1 MSVKSLDK
9 ESSPL
14 KFSPTES
21 TWLRLRSVRITPG
34 YSRGFTQGSVHAFA
48 EVRSGLNY
56 ANSRRTLLGLLE
68 PHLPDSE
75 IRSMDAEDQTSGKSN
90 QTGAASLFQTIHSL
104 VDALQESA
112 GIPAVRHGSLERAER
127 LQAAGQE
134 IIGMSF
140 AIASL
145 RPESAARALVFLANL
160 LDKVAVVPTSTLKPW
175 VKSQVEELI
184 AGMRAGLPEWDNN
197 SLHLMRAAF
206 AMQMPVSVLP
216 TGIVQIG
223 WGRKSRLFAS
233 TASDATPQ
241 IGVQTA
247 QHKLGTAALLRSA
260 SIPVPANMAARD
272 ADAAVAAAERI
283 GFPVVV
289 KPVDRDRGEGI
300 SAYLRNEAEVRAGYA
315 KALTQSPNVMVEK
328 YVEGAE
334 HRLLVVGGRLF
345 WAFERVPAHVVSDGL
360 STVRQLIDKANEHRR
375 DGLRNGLSLRRI
387 VVDDDLLAMLRRQ
400 ELSLESVAAKGAF
413 VRLRQVPLVNDGG
426 NVVPVFDRIHPDNAA
441 LAERAV
447 RLVRLDI
454 AGVDFLISDISKSW
468 REVGGYITEINA
480 LPQFSPLSRA
490 NIYSAL
496 LSRLVDAEGRIPAAL
511 VIGDNNASL
520 FSEIHDKLTAAGLVV
535 GMASRDRMIIGSE
548 ELVFAA
554 WKPVQQAIALASDP
568 SVEAIVMFVDGTTLL
583 REGLPLDRFDAVT
596 IAGDQPACDT
606 LARVLRLA
614 VPHLKGQIIIA
625 QDADLLRI
633 AADVVDG
640 SKIETAST
648 LSDFVRRICL
658 HLAS

>member
-1 MSVKSLDK
+1 M
-9 ESSPL
+9 
-14 KFSPTES
+14 
-21 TWLRLRSVRITPG
+21 
-34 YSRGFTQGSVHAFA
+34 
-48 EVRSGLNY
+48 
-56 ANSRRTLLGLLE
+56 
-68 PHLPDSE
+68 
-75 IRSMDAEDQTSGKSN
+75 
-90 QTGAASLFQTIHSL
+90 
-104 VDALQESA
+104 QESA
-112 GIPAVRHGSLERAER
+112 GIPAVRQGSLDRAER

-145 RPESAARALVFLANL
+145 RPESAVRALVFAANL

-175 VKSQVEELI
+175 VKSQIEELI
-184 AGMRAGLPEWDNN
+184 ARMRAALPEWDNN

-223 WGRKSRLFAS
+223 WGRRSRLFAS

-260 SIPVPANMAARD
+260 GIPVPANLAARD

-300 SAYLRNEAEVRAGYA
+300 SAYLRNEPEVRAGYA
-315 KALTQSPNVMVEK
+315 KALTRSPNVMVEK
-328 YVEGAE
+328 YVDGAE

-345 WAFERVPAHVVSDGL
+345 WAFERVPAHVLGDGM
-360 STVRQLIDKANEHRR
+360 STVRQLIEKANADRR

-387 VVDDDLLAMLRRQ
+387 VIDDDLLAMLERQ
-400 ELSLESVAAKGAF
+400 ELSLESVAAKDAF

-426 NVVPVFDRIHPDNAA
+426 NVAPVFDRIHPDNAA
-441 LAERAV
+441 LAERAA

-468 REVGGYITEINA
+468 REVGGHITEINA

-490 NIYSAL
+490 DIYSAL
-496 LSRLVDAEGRIPAAL
+496 LSRLVDADGRVPTAL
-511 VIGDNNASL
+511 VIGDDNASL
-520 FSEIHDKLTAAGLVV
+520 FSEIHKMLTEADRVV
-535 GMASRDRMIIGSE
+535 GMASRDRMVIGSE

-554 WKPVQQAIALASDP
+554 WKPVQKALALASDP
-568 SVEAIVMFVDGTTLL
+568 TVEAIVVFVDRESLL
-583 REGLPLDRFDAVT
+583 RDGLPLDRFEALI
-596 IAGDQPACDT
+596 IAGDQPVPDD
-606 LARVLRLA
+606 LALVLRLV
-614 VPHLKGQIIIA
+614 VPHLKGQIIVP

-640 SKIETAST
+640 QKIETAT
-648 LSDFVRRICL
+648 TPSDLAQRICSYL
-658 HLAS
+658 GF